1 MILLETHM
9 RPIILIH
16 GGAWDIPDDLVTPH
30 LEGVRN
36 AAIQGMKALSR
47 SALDAVEAAIRYME
61 DDPTFDAGTG
71 SFLNKKGEV
80 ELDAIMMEGK
90 SMEVGAV
97 GAVKT
102 TRNPISLARRV
113 MECSDTLF
121 LVGDGAEKFAIE
133 QGMPLI
139 DNDELIIEREKERWK
154 MLVEDKK
161 STEEFFKQGTVGAV
175 ALDREGRLVAG
186 TSTGGTPLKQ
196 PGRIGDSP
204 LIGAGTYATEYCA
217 ISCTGWGEAIMKAG
231 LAKTV
236 ADFIEK
242 GVSPQEAARE
252 AITIL
257 KERFSGYGGVITVNR
272 EGTYGAIFNTPRMAW
287 SVFDESMREPEI
299 HI

>member
-1 MILLETHM
+1 MH
-9 RPIILIH
+9 PVILIH
-16 GGAWDIPDDLVTPH
+16 GGAWDIPDDLVTSH
-30 LEGVRN
+30 FEGVRN
-36 AAIQGMKALSR
+36 AAIHGMKGLSS

-71 SFLNKKGEV
+71 SFLNKAGDV

-90 SMEVGAV
+90 TIKAGAV
-97 GAVKT
+97 GAVKMIK
-102 TRNPISLARRV
+102 NPISLARQV
-113 MECSDTLF
+113 MEHSDTLF
-121 LVGDGAEKFAIE
+121 LVGKGAEQFAVE
-133 QGMPLI
+133 RSMPLI
-139 DNDELIIEREKERWK
+139 DNNELIIERERERWK
-154 MLVEDKK
+154 ILIEDKK

-242 GVSPQEAARE
+242 GLSPQDAARE
-252 AITIL
+252 SIIIL
-257 KERFSGYGGVITVNR
+257 KERFSGYGGVIAVDDQG
-272 EGTYGAIFNTPRMAW
+272 EFGATYNTPRMVW
-287 SVFDESMREPEI
+287 SVFDESMSEPEI